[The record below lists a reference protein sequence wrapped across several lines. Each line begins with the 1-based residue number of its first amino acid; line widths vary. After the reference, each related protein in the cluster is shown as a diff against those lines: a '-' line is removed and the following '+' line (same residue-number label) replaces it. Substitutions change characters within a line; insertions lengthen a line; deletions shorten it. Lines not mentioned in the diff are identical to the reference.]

1 MLYRRLL
8 ILFCTL
14 LALCPASNAHSL
26 TLFQRRASKERVIRI
41 SLQNVDIYD
50 GIKLLFEKAQIPY
63 SLESVRHAQVISV
76 NLQKP
81 FTEVLDAL
89 LKMSEP
95 PLTYW
100 LENGIYYLSRLEPSA
115 SLPVHLDVDNV
126 EAYFAL
132 GEVFKQICKQTQEN
146 YVLDRAFHKPKV
158 TAHFTKPLREVVE
171 TIIKNMGMRL
181 KYVEVDGVHCVIP
194 IEPPKK
200 IRLRVE
206 REDLYE
212 ALNRLCQEAESVPMA
227 YIIIFEHQIDPA
239 LHGVKISVRIHDS
252 FVVAMKKIA
261 RAAKLPIVYH
271 FENGVCFINLA
282 PK

>member
-100 LENGIYYLSRLEPSA
+100 LENGIYYLSR
-115 SLPVHLDVDNV
+115 
-126 EAYFAL
+126 
-132 GEVFKQICKQTQEN
+132 
-146 YVLDRAFHKPKV
+146 
-158 TAHFTKPLREVVE
+158 
-171 TIIKNMGMRL
+171 
-181 KYVEVDGVHCVIP
+181 
-194 IEPPKK
+194 
-200 IRLRVE
+200 
-206 REDLYE
+206 
-212 ALNRLCQEAESVPMA
+212 
-227 YIIIFEHQIDPA
+227 
-239 LHGVKISVRIHDS
+239 
-252 FVVAMKKIA
+252 
-261 RAAKLPIVYH
+261 
-271 FENGVCFINLA
+271 
-282 PK
+282 